1 MACTRRTLGGSM
13 QIGTLVK
20 DGVYIGIISD
30 TDIDEDNGEPLYQ
43 VMYNDGSI
51 DWYYTWDLEVLCK

>member
-1 MACTRRTLGGSM
+1 MK
-13 QIGTLVK
+13 IGTLVK

-51 DWYYTWDLEVLCK
+51 DWYYTWDLEVLCEQAIQ

>member
-1 MACTRRTLGGSM
+1 MK
-13 QIGTLVK
+13 IGTLVK
-20 DGVYIGIISD
+20 TGDYIGIICN

-43 VMYNDGSI
+43 VIYNDNSM